1 MEKNH
6 DANKR
11 QTTEQICRS
20 SRIAMFIAVLILI
33 GQISTFVLKL
43 IAAAHVSKELDNQ
56 SMLGYL
62 TYISYR
68 PIPLLILN
76 HLLLIGTTTLLI
88 RILKDISKSG
98 LPFTGINARRL
109 TITGI
114 LTAAL
119 TLLSPVYLLVQEVFY
134 SGFSNPEVFTQFFR
148 PNNLNYVHLSFCFL
162 LLFLSVV
169 VRCGAV
175 LQQESDETL

>member
-43 IAAAHVSKELDNQ
+43 IAAAHVSKAPDNQ

-76 HLLLIGTTTLLI
+76 HLLLIGTTTLLV

-109 TITGI
+109 TIAGI

-119 TLLSPVYLLVQEVFY
+119 TLLSPVYLLVQEVIY

-162 LLFLSVV
+162 LLFLPVV
-169 VRCGAV
+169 VRYGAV

>member
-43 IAAAHVSKELDNQ
+43 IAAAHVSKEPDNQ

-109 TITGI
+109 TIAGI

-119 TLLSPVYLLVQEVFY
+119 TLVPPVYWLVQSIY
-134 SGFSNPEVFTQFFR
+134 YGGFSNPEVFTQFFR

-169 VRCGAV
+169 VRYGAV